1 MRLEDLEIFRAVH
14 ETGSFQRAA
23 QRSGLSQSAVTKIV
37 RKLEDE
43 FGLTL
48 IERGGR
54 VVALTPAGR
63 TLYHRTIELA
73 DLAAATRRD
82 MVSEAAALR
91 GSVRLGVVPA
101 LLHSV
106 ATPTLAETLA
116 SSKSV
121 QIQLIVKH
129 SAELVRLV
137 EDGKLDLALCFGVQH
152 VSPNVVCTLV
162 GRQHYRLVVREGH
175 PLLAGQ
181 PSLQELSRLGWLL
194 PPPDV
199 SLRAEIERM
208 FSDAGLGPLNVRIE
222 SDASATLL
230 APLIRQ
236 GYLVGVLAEQALR
249 PLSRDGLGAL
259 DVDLQALHGN
269 VAIYYRRQA
278 PSIGLVMD
286 LRHRL
291 EAQARSNLP
300 G

>member
-14 ETGSFQRAA
+14 ETSSFQRAA

-43 FGLTL
+43 FGMALM
-48 IERGGR
+48 ERGAG
-54 VVALTPAGR
+54 VIALTPAGR
-63 TLYHRTIELA
+63 TLYERAIELA

-106 ATPTLAETLA
+106 ATPVLSEVLAK
-116 SSKSV
+116 SKAA
-121 QIQLIVKH
+121 QIQLTVKH

-152 VSPNVVCTLV
+152 VAPNVACALV
-162 GRQHYRLVVREGH
+162 GHQRYQLVVRAGH
-175 PLLAGQ
+175 PLLARR
-181 PSLQELSRLGWLL
+181 PSLQQLSQMGWLL
-194 PPPDV
+194 PPSGV
-199 SLRAEIERM
+199 TLRAEIERM
-208 FSDAGLGPLNVRIE
+208 FSDAELGPLNVRIE

-230 APLIRQ
+230 TPFILQGNLI
-236 GYLVGVLAEQALR
+236 GVLAEQALH
-249 PLSRDGLGAL
+249 PLSKEGLGAL
-259 DVDLQALHGN
+259 DVDLPALLGN
-269 VAIYYRRQA
+269 VVIYYRRRA
-278 PSIGLVMD
+278 PSVGVVMD
-286 LRHRL
+286 IRHRL

-300 G
+300 A

>member
-48 IERGGR
+48 VERGGR
-54 VVALTPAGR
+54 VIALTPAGR

-91 GSVRLGVVPA
+91 GSVRLGIVPA

-152 VSPNVVCTLV
+152 VSPNVVSALV
-162 GRQHYRLVVREGH
+162 GHQHYRLVVREGH

-199 SLRAEIERM
+199 SLRAEIERV

-236 GYLVGVLAEQALR
+236 GDLVGVLAEQALQ

-259 DVDLQALHGN
+259 DVQLQALHGN